1 MNPKTQGTL
10 ACVATSIVFGG
21 FIGCEIFSE
30 VWMRILF
37 VTYFAVL
44 GLGTALVV
52 SWDKS
57 EGVTKDY
64 FGYVFYGSLSFA
76 ILDVV
81 LLAWKRGFPPQGH
94 PMLLVML
101 FGLGAMLGLAYR
113 FAALRALKSSLS
125 HNKSKV
131 HETQTMRRSD

>member
-10 ACVATSIVFGG
+10 ATVATSIVFGG
-21 FIGCEIFSE
+21 FIGYEIFSE

-44 GLGTALVV
+44 GLGTALVI

-113 FAALRALKSSLS
+113 FAALRALKS
-125 HNKSKV
+125 KAK
-131 HETQTMRRSD
+131 Q